1 MITLTL
7 TLDGLLE
14 GYTLEVEVFN
24 SIGKLNFISYLSFNE
39 NKRLK
44 HIYLT
49 MCAVIKL
56 CGLNLKFE
64 HEYEVWSSPP
74 MNHFVTLTTKFTK
87 IKMEGYYFVT
97 TKHATM

>member
-1 MITLTL
+1 MAENY
-7 TLDGLLE
+7 LDGLLE
-14 GYTLEVEVFN
+14 GYTLEVEVN

-74 MNHFVTLTTKFTK
+74 NESFCDLDYQVHENKDGGLLLC
-87 IKMEGYYFVT
+87 YYKTCDHVVE
-97 TKHATM
+97 